1 MHGLLAA
8 ERAAVVE
15 LFEPWAGVDRSH
27 RKLAARGSRL
37 ESVHVSASTVH
48 RVLAAEG
55 LVLQGAPAR
64 EPALW
69 APWPE

>member
-1 MHGLLAA
+1 MHGLPAA

-37 ESVHVSASTVH
+37 ELLLGELPAAIRIPIAIPISRLDST
-48 RVLAAEG
+48 
-55 LVLQGAPAR
+55 AR
-64 EPALW
+64 SRWWLRS
-69 APWPE
+69 